1 MKESVQSPSRLQSR
15 ITTAVQSPAKIRA
28 QCRTARRALRTPNR
42 KSDIRRESRI
52 PPCGSGN
59 TPYAAISPA
68 DRRKADKPKS
78 TCIRKCFL
86 VINGQNSAI
95 SNYRYIICPHLSAY
109 THCKDVDHHPFHH
122 ALIRRIRRYK
132 PHFHIHNNSTF
143 R

>member
-28 QCRTARRALRTPNR
+28 QCWTVRRELRPPNR

-78 TCIRKCFL
+78 TCIRKCFFGAATQIRTGDL
-86 VINGQNSAI
+86 ILTKDVL
-95 SNYRYIICPHLSAY
+95 YHLSHISKNGDPERAR
-109 THCKDVDHHPFHH
+109 TVD
-122 ALIRRIRRYK
+122 L
-132 PHFHIHNNSTF
+132 
-143 R
+143 